1 MTVEITD
8 DIRGQLIDAALR
20 ARELAYA
27 PHSDFQVGAA
37 LLTASNEIVTGCNIE
52 NASYGLT
59 ICAERTAIG
68 NAVSSG
74 QLKFTA
80 LAVASRGGVTPCGA
94 CRQVLA
100 EFCEDLPITL
110 VDADQPNAV
119 REARLGELLPD
130 TFRHSR

>member
-8 DIRGQLIDAALR
+8 ERRAQLIDTALS

-37 LLTASNEIVTGCNIE
+37 LLTESNEIVTGCNIE

-74 QLKFTA
+74 QRKFTA
-80 LAVASRGGVTPCGA
+80 LAVASSGGVTPCGA

-100 EFCEDLPITL
+100 EFCEDLPIIL
-110 VDADQPNAV
+110 VDADLPDAV
-119 REARLGELLPD
+119 REARLCELLPD